1 MAGVIEQK
9 LKFSALKEYKMKK
22 SEKKDQIQS
31 AHEKK
36 KLQRKRGI
44 LVAIYLFILILVLI
58 GVILLMLSSNYKDEI
73 SLILIISGYI
83 VLTVSILLVTILIIL
98 KPMKNI
104 KNKISTLEVNEIL
117 ERMKEKKKWEV
128 LHH

>member
-9 LKFSALKEYKMKK
+9 SKFSASKEYKMKK

-31 AHEKK
+31 AYEKK

-44 LVAIYLFILILVLI
+44 LIAIYLFILILVLI

>member
-1 MAGVIEQK
+1 
-9 LKFSALKEYKMKK
+9 MKK

-36 KLQRKRGI
+36 KLQRKSGI

-58 GVILLMLSSNYKDEI
+58 GVILLMLSNYKNEI
-73 SLILIISGYI
+73 SLVLIISGYI
-83 VLTVSILLVTILIIL
+83 VLIVSILLITILIIL

-117 ERMKEKKKWEV
+117 ERMKEKKK
-128 LHH
+128 

>member
-1 MAGVIEQK
+1 
-9 LKFSALKEYKMKK
+9 MKK

-58 GVILLMLSSNYKDEI
+58 GLILLMLSSNYKDEI

-128 LHH
+128 LRH

>member
-9 LKFSALKEYKMKK
+9 LKFNALKEYKMKK

-44 LVAIYLFILILVLI
+44 LIAIYLFILILVLI
-58 GVILLMLSSNYKDEI
+58 GLILLMLSSNYKDEI

-117 ERMKEKKKWEV
+117 ERMKEKKK
-128 LHH
+128 

>member
-9 LKFSALKEYKMKK
+9 SKFSALKEYKMKK

-58 GVILLMLSSNYKDEI
+58 GLILLMLSSNYKDEI

-128 LHH
+128 LRH